1 MVECPDYIGA
11 GPGNIRACAR
21 NKNEEWNSGSV
32 KKMVSVNWSAL
43 GLGAV
48 IAFLIG
54 WFIFGLLGA
63 VILAIIA
70 MIVLGIMKF

>member
-1 MVECPDYIGA
+1 
-11 GPGNIRACAR
+11 
-21 NKNEEWNSGSV
+21 
-32 KKMVSVNWSAL
+32 MVSVNWGAM
-43 GLGAV
+43 GVGAV

-54 WFIFGLLGA
+54 WFLFGLLGA

>member
-1 MVECPDYIGA
+1 MA
-11 GPGNIRACAR
+11 
-21 NKNEEWNSGSV
+21 
-32 KKMVSVNWSAL
+32 VSVNWGAM

-63 VILAIIA
+63 VILAIIVMA
-70 MIVLGIMKF
+70 LMGIIKF